1 MTMFNNPLNVFIQ
14 PGSINGTEVETLRAG
29 C

>member
-1 MTMFNNPLNVFIQ
+1 MMMFNKPLNVFIQ
-14 PGSINGTEVETLRAG
+14 PGSTNGTEVEILWVG